1 MNRRTKTQARKKR
14 AAIVW
19 SIVAAVVVLL
29 GVGGGIAWAQFG
41 DRISLALGWTTNDY
55 VGEGSGEVTVV
66 IRSGDDGTDLAN
78 QLAELDVVKTPE
90 AFISTLAA
98 QDEEPMFHPGAFQLR
113 SQMSAQAALDA
124 LLDPANE
131 LDLRVT
137 IPEGKTVEQTIRI
150 ISEQSTVPLEDM
162 KKAVANLDAFALPA
176 GVESLEGWLFPATYE
191 FEIDTTGEE
200 AVHLLFDTQL
210 QVLDEFGVAEA
221 DRERVL
227 TIASIVQRE
236 AGQVD
241 DFGKVS
247 RVIANR
253 LEKDMK
259 LEMDSTAHYGI
270 GAHEDGD
277 VWTSDEARA
286 DQNPWNTYAH
296 TGLPVGPIANAG
308 RDAIAAALSPTPG
321 DWVYFVNAP
330 GNDGT
335 LAFNSTLT
343 AHEKSVDEFRAWCNA
358 TPDSGC

>member
-1 MNRRTKTQARKKR
+1 MNRRAKTQARKKR
-14 AAIVW
+14 KAIVW

-29 GVGGGIAWAQFG
+29 GIGGGIAWSQYG
-41 DRISLALGWTTNDY
+41 DRISLALGWTSNDY
-55 VGEGSGEVTVV
+55 EGAGTGEVTVI
-66 IRSGDDGTDLAN
+66 IRSGDDGTDLAQ

-90 AFISTLAA
+90 AFISTLVA
-98 QDEEPMFHPGAFQLR
+98 QDEEPMFHPGAFSLR
-113 SQMSAQAALDA
+113 LQMSAQAALDA
-124 LLDPANE
+124 LLDPENE

-150 ISEQSTVPLEDM
+150 ISEQSTVPLADM
-162 KKAVANLDAFALPA
+162 QAAVADLDAFALPA
-176 GVESLEGWLFPATYE
+176 GVDSLEGWLFPATYE
-191 FEIDTTGEE
+191 FEIDTTGKE

-210 QVLDEFGVAEA
+210 DVLDEFGVAEA

-236 AGQVD
+236 AGQVE

-259 LEMDSTAHYGI
+259 LEMDSTAHYGF

-286 DQNPWNTYAH
+286 DENAWNTYAH

-308 RDAIAAALSPTPG
+308 RDAINAALNPTPG
-321 DWVYFVNAP
+321 DWIYFVNAP
-330 GNDGT
+330 GNDGA
-335 LAFNSTLT
+335 LSFNSTLE
-343 AHEKSVDEFRAWCNA
+343 AHEKSVDEFREWCNT